1 MPKNRRQFLQL
12 ASGVAAVAA
21 GLSIGGGAAAA
32 ISDAEAARRALL
44 SYFAGLGYHEQPP
57 LELITGHPF
66 NGGLRYDE
74 TVADAVA
81 GKTMRRQVCGRVED
95 IAKKDT
101 PGVLAGF
108 SIVAFRNETPNFDGE
123 LLVVALDYLVRRAGL
138 PPSRLVL
145 VSTEW
150 IAAYRTHHERFGIT
164 VEQVVQ
170 RTSAEA
176 MAAGDGSGFFAPKGH
191 PLAPQ
196 IPTVSIHYVT
206 DGAASAGR
214 SHPVSGAIELGE
226 FSLRAGPRRDL
237 AVEEGAFGL
246 ERLMMAQGKPVPS
259 FAQSRATLVAML
271 ASEAKRRGVPLPEAY
286 RTFKA
291 A

>member
-1 MPKNRRQFLQL
+1 MSKNRRQFLQL

-21 GLSIGGGAAAA
+21 GVSIGGGAAAA
-32 ISDAEAARRALL
+32 ISDAEAERRALL
-44 SYFAGLGYHEQPP
+44 SYFAGFGYHEQPS

-74 TVADAVA
+74 TAADVVA
-81 GKTMRRQVCGRVED
+81 GKTMRQQRCGRVED

-108 SIVAFRNETPNFDGE
+108 SIVAVRDDAPGFDGE
-123 LLVVALDYLVRRAGL
+123 LLVIVLDYLVRRAGL

-164 VEQVVQ
+164 VEQVIQ
-170 RTSAEA
+170 RPSAEA

-191 PLAPQ
+191 PLAPR

-226 FSLRAGPRRDL
+226 VSLRAGPRRDM
-237 AVEEGAFGL
+237 AVEVGALGL

-259 FAQSRATLVAML
+259 FAQSRQML
-271 ASEAKRRGVPLPEAY
+271 LAELAAEAKRRGMPLPEAHMA
-286 RTFKA
+286 FKA